1 MLEVRSLEFA
11 GLIYKE
17 LDIDNKALEG
27 DEDMANQSRNIV
39 DYLFAANALGGIKKM
54 LWFFICPL

>member
-39 DYLFAANALGGIKKM
+39 DYLFAANALGAFLLSNK
-54 LWFFICPL
+54 